1 MRGLFTKFVLPLA
14 SIALLVFAVLFVSG
28 QDRSAPPVKPAT
40 PPPESPFDYTVAG
53 AGIVEAET
61 ENIAIGSATSG
72 VVTQVFV
79 KVDQRVKAGEPLFQL
94 DDRMLQ
100 SELRNRQATL
110 AARKA
115 DLTRLQNQPRPFEL
129 RMMKAQL
136 TEARSN
142 QVREQDLYQRAQLLH
157 EKKVETAENLM
168 TRQQAFRAAEAQ
180 LDRAQAEYDM
190 REAGAWKFDLEIASA
205 AVAQAEAQVEQAVI
219 EIDRLIVRALV
230 DGRVLQVNVRPGE
243 FVGAPPGQALVVL
256 GNIEQLHVRVDID
269 ENDIP
274 RYEPGSAGVAMIRG
288 KAGVEYP
295 LRFIRVEPYVVPKRS
310 LTGDNTERVDTRVL
324 QVIYAIDTAGQPLY
338 VGQQLDV
345 YIKAPQKNVPAPV
358 QNAEKA
364 PATT

>member
-1 MRGLFTKFVLPLA
+1 MHGIFTKFVLPLSA
-14 SIALLVFAVLFVSG
+14 LGLLVFAVLFVSG
-28 QDRSAPPVKPAT
+28 QDRSTPPSKPAT
-40 PPPESPFDYTVAG
+40 PPPESPFAYTVAG

-61 ENIAIGSATSG
+61 ENIAIGSATPG

-79 KVDQRVKAGEPLFQL
+79 KVDQRVKAGDPLFQL

-100 SELRNRQATL
+100 SELHSRKATL
-110 AARKA
+110 AARQA
-115 DLTRLQNQPRPFEL
+115 DLTRLENQPRPEEL
-129 RMMKAQL
+129 RMSKAQL
-136 TEARSN
+136 NEARSN
-142 QVREQDLYQRAQLLH
+142 QVREQDLYGRAKELYN
-157 EKKVETAENLM
+157 KKVETAENLM
-168 TRQQAFRAAEAQ
+168 TRQQALRAAEAQ

-190 REAGAWKFDLEIASA
+190 RESGAWKFDLEIARA
-205 AVAQAEAQVEQAVI
+205 AVAQAQAQVEQTHI

-243 FVGAPPGQALVVL
+243 FVGAPPDQALVVL

-274 RYEPGSAGVAMIRG
+274 RYEPGSAGTAMIRG
-288 KAGVEYP
+288 KSGAEYP

-324 QVIYAIDTAGQPLY
+324 QVIYAIDTGGQPLY

-345 YIKAPQKNVPAPV
+345 YIKAAQTDKPAAAAT
-358 QNAEKA
+358 AEKA
-364 PATT
+364 PTST